1 MHEGTTDFLKTF
13 IILFAIGLF
22 LWWLRNDFGSTY
34 ALGAVIVA
42 VILLFGTVL
51 FVLGGVHSHKIQKDT
66 MDGISKFNA
75 QDATI
80 DRYRMQSLRVLA
92 QGESAKQKGDAQLK
106 VLEAKK
112 ELKLLPKQQSTTPD
126 ENETFWSTTETVDL
140 DEWS

>member
-80 DRYRMQSLRVLA
+80 DRYRMQSLR
-92 QGESAKQKGDAQLK
+92 EISKGQSWQLKADAQK
-106 VLEAKK
+106 QIIDYKAEK
-112 ELKLLPKQQSTTPD
+112 KLLSTNQSKPD
-126 ENETFWSTTETVDL
+126 ENETFWSNNETVDL